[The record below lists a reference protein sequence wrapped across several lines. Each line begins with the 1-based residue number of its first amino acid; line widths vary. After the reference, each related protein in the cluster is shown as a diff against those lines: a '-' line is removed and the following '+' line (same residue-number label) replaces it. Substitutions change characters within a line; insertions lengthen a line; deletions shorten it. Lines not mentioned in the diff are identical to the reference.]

1 MIRLMMLEG
10 GDITV
15 IEEFSDSLIFT
26 EKMDDKYFVLRSKFK
41 RFDHQVVSVY
51 GQQDQQQPRRYD
63 FKVIDLSSKQVITHI
78 HSEGIILPNFQLNWN
93 IEEIRITFFKDRDML
108 EGTGELIF
116 EISPLKGYR
125 SSLKHLSRLTVL
137 TSFDPDFLA
146 NQNLP
151 SSLFSYLG
159 IEK

>member
-1 MIRLMMLEG
+1 
-10 GDITV
+10 
-15 IEEFSDSLIFT
+15 
-26 EKMDDKYFVLRSKFK
+26 
-41 RFDHQVVSVY
+41 
-51 GQQDQQQPRRYD
+51 
-63 FKVIDLSSKQVITHI
+63 
-78 HSEGIILPNFQLNWN
+78 
-93 IEEIRITFFKDRDML
+93 ML